1 MTAPSAPELE
11 RQLDDGR
18 IQCLAC
24 GHRCR
29 IAEGNCG
36 VCRVRFVAGGRLH
49 RPHGYVGALACE
61 PIEKKPFFHA
71 FPGRDALTFGMLG
84 CDLRCSYCFPGDT
97 MVVTDRGPM
106 TLGDAFAAGG
116 RVERTDDA
124 EIAYPDGLRA
134 IARSG
139 KPRRIRKVFKHP
151 YSGPLVV
158 ISPYYLPGLRCTPEH
173 RIYATLGRETPPE
186 PIEARF
192 LTKRHYLAVPRRFEL
207 SSAGT
212 VDVGAAPGK
221 SASYIRHVRSRLARG
236 LAGAGRASCAVLDAG
251 TVLETEANYLIPI
264 RGIRAEPYSGDV
276 YNMEVEDEHN
286 YLAEFLLVSNCQNWE
301 TSQVLRDDDAVSP
314 PRPASARDLVL
325 AAKRLGAPVIA
336 SSYNEPLITADWA
349 VEVFGEARAA
359 GLACAFIS
367 NGNGTPEV
375 IEYLR
380 PHVSLY
386 KVDLKGF
393 TDRAYRDLGGKLSNV
408 LETIRS
414 LKRLGF
420 WLEIVTLLVPGWND
434 DPGELRA
441 MAAFLAEV
449 GTDVPW
455 HVTAFHPDYKMT
467 DRDRTPARTLIEAY
481 DIGRE
486 AGLQFVYPGN
496 APGLVGDREN
506 TCCPRCS
513 ALLIRRRGFLVLENR
528 MQGGGCPS
536 CGAPVP
542 GVWETSPPA
551 RTVGSGRPRSVSL

>member
-1 MTAPSAPELE
+1 MKRVPSALFQAPPGVLRSFLDAYVDGDGHRYASGKVSITTIS
-11 RQLDDGR
+11 RQL
-18 IQCLAC
+18 AY
-24 GHRCR
+24 
-29 IAEGNCG
+29 G
-36 VCRVRFVAGGRLH
+36 VAWAALKL
-49 RPHGYVGALACE
+49 GYVPSLYVQEIAPEGTVQ
-61 PIEKKPFFHA
+61 
-71 FPGRDALTFGMLG
+71 GRK
-84 CDLRCSYCFPGDT
+84 
-97 MVVTDRGPM
+97 
-106 TLGDAFAAGG
+106 
-116 RVERTDDA
+116 VERSTHQYIVVWY
-124 EIAYPDGLRA
+124 ERSS
-134 IARSG
+134 IAR
-139 KPRRIRKVFKHP
+139 R
-151 YSGPLVV
+151 
-158 ISPYYLPGLRCTPEH
+158 
-173 RIYATLGRETPPE
+173 
-186 PIEARF
+186 
-192 LTKRHYLAVPRRFEL
+192 
-207 SSAGT
+207 
-212 VDVGAAPGK
+212 
-221 SASYIRHVRSRLARG
+221 
-236 LAGAGRASCAVLDAG
+236 
-251 TVLETEANYLIPI
+251 VLETEANYLIPI

-349 VEVFGEARAA
+349 VEVFGEAHAA

-380 PHVSLY
+380 PHVRLY

-536 CGAPVP
+536 CGVPVP